1 MNHQILDN
9 LLLVQLA
16 TYYKTKGARCKNAK
30 MFWSAI
36 SRTQPLDADF
46 IEYFKRNINFE
57 ELSQNKYLTSDIVDK
72 YINRLD
78 IPLVLANIKVDEEV
92 IKKHITK
99 ISRYLK

>member
-1 MNHQILDN
+1 MERDYILQR
-9 LLLVQLA
+9 LQ
-16 TYYKTKGARCKNAK
+16 TKVNE
-30 MFWSAI
+30 MW
-36 SRTQPLDADF
+36 
-46 IEYFKRNINFE
+46 NINFE

-78 IPLVLANIKVDEEV
+78 IPLVLANIKIDEDV